1 MKWDPAK
8 YAQFGGH
15 RDQPFFDLTARI
27 VADQP
32 RIVVDLGCGPGN
44 LTSSLAE
51 RWPEADVVGVD
62 SSADMLQR
70 AAPLARQFPSLR
82 FERGDIAGW
91 EPAPGTDV
99 VVSNAA
105 LQWVPGHQDLMR
117 RWLSELETGSWF
129 ALQVPGNFDAPSHVL
144 MRELAASPRWASRLD
159 GVLRGGDSAGNAADY
174 LGILLDAGYDADA
187 WETTYQ
193 HVLPGPDPVLDWVRG
208 TALRPVLAALSAADA
223 VLFEE
228 EYAAALRA
236 AYPPGRHGTLF
247 PFRRIFAVGR
257 KVGSVHSLGDLDAR
271 SNVV

>member
-8 YAQFGGH
+8 YVQFGGH
-15 RDQPFFDLTARI
+15 RDRPFFDLTARI
-27 VADQP
+27 GAARP
-32 RIVVDLGCGPGN
+32 GLVVDLGCGPGN

-62 SSADMLQR
+62 SSADMLDR
-70 AAPLARQFPSLR
+70 AAPLSRQFPSLR
-82 FERGDIAGW
+82 FELRDIAAW

-117 RWLSELETGSWF
+117 RWLSQLAPGSWF

-144 MRELAASPRWASRLD
+144 MRELAASAGWAPRLD

-174 LGILLDAGYDADA
+174 LGILLDAGFEADA

-193 HVLPGPDPVLDWVRG
+193 QVLPGPDPVLQWVRG
-208 TALRPVLAALSAADA
+208 TALRPVLAALSAEESAR
-223 VLFEE
+223 FED
-228 EYAAALRA
+228 EYSAALRS
-236 AYPPGRHGTLF
+236 AYPATRHGTVF
-247 PFRRIFAVGR
+247 PFRRVFAVGR
-257 KVGSVHSLGDLDAR
+257 KMGSIHSLDDLDSR